1 MSVRIHRETYDQ
13 DDDGQDGVVSGAHAS
28 TRSDQTV
35 STSPD
40 TLPSYR
46 TSAHVPI
53 SGDELVSGEGS
64 ISSGVREPSAR
75 ATSSD
80 SSPSESTQRLLDSLT
95 SVRPIA
101 PHETPEGFRRQ
112 LGEGSD
118 IGFGLAEET
127 YHPPVTDEKVDNEMT
142 REEYDSV
149 YRCVPLAFVFDNCPC
164 HEILNLVALL
174 VLWQLCHCES
184 SGMRFSDTFS
194 WQLFGCLYQYIFL
207 VLSILRST
215 WPIYIVRPN

>member
-13 DDDGQDGVVSGAHAS
+13 EDDGQDGVISGAYVS
-28 TRSDQTV
+28 TRLGRTV
-35 STSPD
+35 STSTG
-40 TLPSYR
+40 TLPRYR

-75 ATSSD
+75 ATSCG
-80 SSPSESTQRLLDSLT
+80 SSLSESTQRLLDSLT

-127 YHPPVTDEKVDNEMT
+127 YHPPVTDEKVHKEMT

-149 YRCVPLAFVFDNCPC
+149 YRCEPLAFVLTIAPVTN
-164 HEILNLVALL
+164 V
-174 VLWQLCHCES
+174 
-184 SGMRFSDTFS
+184 
-194 WQLFGCLYQYIFL
+194 
-207 VLSILRST
+207 SISLP
-215 WPIYIVRPN
+215 W